1 MTTPVTYNSKT
12 YTTYMTYNT
21 IQKFTLLTI
30 RYDHKFIT
38 TLVRIALTHW
48 QYLFIQVERSTKYE
62 ILNRHN
68 VPVSSQTSHFLI
80 T

>member
-38 TLVRIALTHW
+38 TLFRIALTHW
-48 QYLFIQVERSTKYE
+48 QYLFIYRWREAPNMKYSTD
-62 ILNRHN
+62 
-68 VPVSSQTSHFLI
+68 SMCS
-80 T
+80 